1 MKELQQNKSNFME
14 VHDMRIIDL
23 SSTISPSPEGT
34 PEFLKTEIVY
44 HDHAEGAA
52 QVKALLQ
59 LPANLLR
66 DGEGWATETITKLGT
81 HDSTHVDAPWH
92 YNSTIDGKKA
102 QTIDELPLEW
112 FFGDGVKLDM
122 TWKGEGDAVTVE
134 DIEKELERIGY
145 KIKPM
150 DIVLIQT
157 GRDIFYND
165 PGYIFKGCGVT
176 ASSTKWLYE
185 KGIRVMGIDGWGW
198 DSPLN
203 MQAQEAID
211 KQEEGIFWAAHQVNI
226 PYCHIERLVNLGP
239 LPPFGFKIACFPL
252 KIKGGSAGPA
262 RVVAIMEE

>member
-1 MKELQQNKSNFME
+1 
-14 VHDMRIIDL
+14 MRIIDL

>member
-1 MKELQQNKSNFME
+1 
-14 VHDMRIIDL
+14 
-23 SSTISPSPEGT
+23 
-34 PEFLKTEIVY
+34 
-44 HDHAEGAA
+44 
-52 QVKALLQ
+52 
-59 LPANLLR
+59 
-66 DGEGWATETITKLGT
+66 
-81 HDSTHVDAPWH
+81 
-92 YNSTIDGKKA
+92 
-102 QTIDELPLEW
+102 
-112 FFGDGVKLDM
+112 M

>member
-1 MKELQQNKSNFME
+1 
-14 VHDMRIIDL
+14 MRIIDL

-92 YNSTIDGKKA
+92 YNSTIDGKRA